1 MFIGRHFLTK
11 NRVQSMSIDQA
22 DSSISIKWGKPR
34 QHTFIQTFPVILTY
48 GKVEW
53 EKTIGELV
61 IYIIMPCLKIKTH
74 A

>member
-34 QHTFIQTFPVILTY
+34 QHTLSYWLMGRLNERKP
-48 GKVEW
+48 
-53 EKTIGELV
+53 
-61 IYIIMPCLKIKTH
+61 
-74 A
+74 